1 MNYVEALG
9 SALRKVNSVRVDK
22 DEIHDKLMEM
32 AIAIH
37 GCPVRNKE
45 CRDFDTVVKCCSNI
59 VGEYAIVKA
68 LTSLDECSQ
77 LNPHNWHVGQKMSYM
92 YDVEHQINDRKYL
105 IEFKR
110 MAGAWFSMQDSQ
122 LKTFKKHAH
131 ELDALVT
138 AYIDEYPDHYTVIFS
153 LVINPKTFEHYW
165 TPSNFA
171 KAAKKSAY
179 YYSHHIAKKRSD
191 CSLVQVLTTRTK
203 EYYDNL
209 NFVIEDY
216 ND

>member
-1 MNYVEALG
+1 MNYVETLA
-9 SALRKVNSVRVDK
+9 SALRKVSTVRVDK
-22 DEIHDKLMEM
+22 TEIHDKLMQM
-32 AIAIH
+32 ATAIYE
-37 GCPVRNKE
+37 CPVRNKQG
-45 CRDFDTVVKCCSNI
+45 RDLPTVIKCCSNI

-68 LTSLDECSQ
+68 LTSLDMCSQ
-77 LNPHNWHVGQKMSYM
+77 LNPHQWQVNNKETYK
-92 YDVEHQINDRKYL
+92 YDVEHHADNRKYL

-110 MAGAWFSMQDSQ
+110 MAGAWFSMQDDQ
-122 LKTFKKHAH
+122 LKTFKKHAQ

-165 TPSNFA
+165 TPSNFT
-171 KAAKKSAY
+171 KAARKSAH